1 VDSKT
6 LTTEHKLKLL
16 TEKGVCLDET
26 ALKGNDRIE
35 LIDLLF
41 ENLELF
47 ATKLADL
54 PGCYV
59 DPLKL
64 DTGDSYPFRARP
76 LRLSPQDRDEAI
88 KQFKEME
95 TPISS
100 HLQIPHIQMHIF
112 WYLKRIYLVRPEDV
126 VWSLT

>member
-1 VDSKT
+1 
-6 LTTEHKLKLL
+6 LL

-26 ALKGNDRIE
+26 ALKGSDRIE

-41 ENLELF
+41 EHLELF

-64 DTGDSYPFRARP
+64 DSGDAFPFRARP

-95 TPISS
+95 DANVISPS
-100 HLQIPHIQMHIF
+100 DSPYQIHIF
-112 WYLKRIYLVRPEDV
+112 LYLKRIYLVRPEDV
-126 VWSLT
+126 VSSLTCVP